1 MPRNDQTGPFGEGP
15 MTGRGMGPC
24 GGYEPEP
31 YYGRPYRLGLAHRHG
46 WRAWG
51 RRAWR
56 MPVQYDP
63 REEKEILQDEQ
74 SWLQHRMDWIK
85 GRIEQIDKPSE
96 E

>member
-1 MPRNDQTGPFGEGP
+1 
-15 MTGRGMGPC
+15 
-24 GGYEPEP
+24 
-31 YYGRPYRLGLAHRHG
+31 
-46 WRAWG
+46 
-51 RRAWR
+51 

-74 SWLQHRMDWIK
+74 SWLQHRLNWIK